1 MSWQTHS
8 TPSLRTPCVLV
19 AALLVALLGASRATA
34 AEPLPTETHAHWSLE
49 SRTAPENLPPPG
61 GEGLIIATATNLGDA
76 EVNGGP
82 GGTTVKFTDTLPAG
96 VTATSI
102 EASLNSIGAEG
113 SRLGEERKAHYSCP
127 THVAPHTPIECTFTG
142 TLPPYEILQMKIHV
156 DVNSGAQAEQN
167 KVSVTGGGAPPA
179 QLERIVKIGGA
190 SMFGVESFEMT
201 PENENFEP
209 DEQAGSHPFQLTT
222 TFNVNQGLEV
232 AQLDFPATPT
242 LPAALALEKNL
253 SFRLPPGLIG
263 DVNAVKQCSGVQF
276 GSQGEAKN
284 NACPNDTAVGVA
296 SVAVFDPNGHGEYYA
311 TYVVPVFNLEPAAG
325 EPARFGFSVLH
336 VPVVLDTSLR
346 TGEDYGVTVS
356 VHYASQAVQVLGS
369 KVTFWG
375 IPADERHNN
384 SRGWVCL
391 QDITDVELQEP
402 CGTPAKP
409 TPPVEPLLMLPTKC
423 GKLKTSVEGETWSKE
438 PLVGLNEKGEQTDT
452 VPNEN
457 PTELKGC
464 GGLEFN
470 PSLNVQPETHEASTP
485 TGLNFT
491 LTMPQT
497 GTMEASYK
505 NTPEAAIEST
515 KVELPVGLQTGAG
528 AANGLTACPAASL
541 GFNEPGNGNFQAG
554 LGEAAQ
560 TENDD
565 FTPTLPAPTEALPE
579 PPCLSTSKIG
589 TVTIKTPVLE
599 RELTGG
605 VYLSQQDTNPFA
617 SPLAIYIIATDKAP
631 GEEDTSKVVVKLA
644 GEVTINPS
652 TGQLVSYF
660 KNTPQSPVETLT
672 LHLWNG
678 NRASQ
683 VTPARCGTYTT
694 KSLYT
699 SSSQGVAP
707 TEPEYPFQITS
718 GPEGTPCPGATLPFQ
733 PAFQAESSNPNAGA
747 YTPFKLDITVPDG
760 NAALK
765 TISMQLPPGLA
776 AVLASV
782 PLCPEPKAAE
792 GTCEAESEIGQSVAL
807 SGLGGTPVRLP
818 GKVYLTGPYNGA
830 PFGLS
835 SVTEAHAGPF
845 ELGRVVVRSGITV
858 NPYTAAATITT
869 ENARFVPGELNASN
883 EFTPVAPLEGE
894 QTEFAGLP
902 ERLKG
907 VPSQLKQLEVTVNR
921 PGFEFN
927 PTSCEKMS
935 VAGTL
940 TGYEGTS
947 AGVSSP
953 FQVANCGAL
962 PFAPKLTA
970 TVSGQGSKP
979 NGVTFDVKVESA
991 GIGQANIHKVDLTL
1005 PEVLPSR
1012 QSTIEKACL
1021 EAVFNANPASCDE
1034 GSLIGEG
1041 IVHTPV
1047 FKNPLRGPAYLVSH
1061 GAAAFPDVEFVL
1073 QGEGVTVILDGKTDI
1088 KKGITYSK
1096 FETSPDAP
1104 FTSFESIFPAG
1115 PHSALTTY
1123 VPEKEDFNLCKSA
1136 SKLVMPTEIADQ
1148 NNDALISQST
1158 KIALIGCG
1166 AVKGSTTKKL
1176 TRAQLLAKALKACRT
1191 KYKKK
1196 KSKRIACEKQARK
1209 KYGPK
1214 HKKKPAKKS
1223 AHKSAKKSSA
1233 AKR

>member
-8 TPSLRTPCVLV
+8 TRSLRAPYV
-19 AALLVALLGASRATA
+19 AALVAVLFIVLMSATRATA

-49 SRTAPENLPPPG
+49 SRTAPENLTPEA
-61 GEGLIIATATNLGDA
+61 EGMIIATASNLGDA
-76 EVNGGP
+76 EINAGAGGSKV
-82 GGTTVKFTDTLPAG
+82 TITDTLPAG
-96 VTATSI
+96 VTATSV
-102 EASLNSIGAEG
+102 EASSNSIGEENGG
-113 SRLGEERKAHYSCP
+113 SLGRERKEQFTCP
-127 THVAPHTPIECTFTG
+127 TAVVPGKPIECTFIG
-142 TLPPYEILQMKIHV
+142 GRLSPYELLQLKIRVHV
-156 DVNSGAQAEQN
+156 ENGAQPGKN
-167 KVSVTGGGAPPA
+167 KVSVKGGGAPTEE
-179 QLERIVKIGGA
+179 LERTVKVGGA
-190 SMFGVESFEMT
+190 ATFGVESFEMK

-209 DEQAGSHPFQLTT
+209 DEHAGSHPFQLTT
-222 TFNVNQGLEV
+222 TFDVNQSFELAELEIP
-232 AQLDFPATPT
+232 QKL
-242 LPAALALEKNL
+242 LPSVPALEKNL

-263 DVNAVKQCSGVQF
+263 DVNAVKQCSGVEF

-284 NACPNDTAVGVA
+284 NACPNETAVGVA
-296 SVAVFDPNGHGEYYA
+296 SVSVFDPTAHGEYYA
-311 TYVVPVFNLEPAAG
+311 TYLVPVFNLEPAAG

-356 VHYASQAVQVLGS
+356 VHYASQTVQVLGS

-375 IPADERHNN
+375 IPGDERHNS

-391 QDITDVELQEP
+391 RDVAKVEPQEP

-409 TPPVEPLLMLPTKC
+409 SQPVEPLLMLPTKC
-423 GKLKTSVEGETWSKE
+423 GKLETSVEGEAWNGA
-438 PLVGLNEKGEQTDT
+438 PLVGLNREGEQTDR
-452 VPNEN
+452 VPNEA
-457 PTELKGC
+457 PTVLKEC
-464 GGLEFN
+464 GPPSLGFN
-470 PSLNVQPETHEASTP
+470 PSIYVEPETHEASTP

-505 NTPEAAIEST
+505 NTPEAAIQTT
-515 KVELPVGLQTGAG
+515 KVALPVGLQTGAG

-554 LGEAAQ
+554 LDEAAQ
-560 TENDD
+560 AENDD
-565 FTPTLPAPTEALPE
+565 FSATLPAPTEALPE

-589 TVTIKTPVLE
+589 TVSIKTPVLE

-617 SPLAIYIIATDKAP
+617 SPLVLYIIATDKAP

-644 GEVTINPS
+644 GEVTIDPS

-660 KNTPQSPVETLT
+660 KNTPQSPFETLT

-683 VTPARCGTYTT
+683 VTPAHCGTYPT

-699 SSSQGVAP
+699 SSSQEVAP
-707 TEPEYPFQITS
+707 TEPEYEFQITS
-718 GPEGTPCPGATLPFQ
+718 GPGGTPCPGATLPFQ
-733 PAFQAESSNPNAGA
+733 PGYQAESSNPNAGG
-747 YTPFKLDITVPDG
+747 YTPFKLGITVPDG
-760 NAALK
+760 DAALK

-818 GKVYLTGPYNGA
+818 GEVYLTGPYNGA

-953 FQVANCGAL
+953 FQVGNCGAL

-970 TVSGQGSKP
+970 IRQRPRKQTRRRDVHRQGRIRRHRSGEHPQ
-979 NGVTFDVKVESA
+979 
-991 GIGQANIHKVDLTL
+991 
-1005 PEVLPSR
+1005 SR
-1012 QSTIEKACL
+1012 
-1021 EAVFNANPASCDE
+1021 
-1034 GSLIGEG
+1034 
-1041 IVHTPV
+1041 
-1047 FKNPLRGPAYLVSH
+1047 
-1061 GAAAFPDVEFVL
+1061 
-1073 QGEGVTVILDGKTDI
+1073 
-1088 KKGITYSK
+1088 
-1096 FETSPDAP
+1096 PDAARSP
-1104 FTSFESIFPAG
+1104 SLAPEHDRKSVPGSGLQRQPRELRRRLADRRRHRPHARVQEPAEG
-1115 PHSALTTY
+1115 ARVSRLSRRRGVPGRRVRAPGRRRHRDPRRQNRHQKRNHLLEVRNLAGRAVHELRIDLPGRPALG
-1123 VPEKEDFNLCKSA
+1123 
-1136 SKLVMPTEIADQ
+1136 AD
-1148 NNDALISQST
+1148 DL
-1158 KIALIGCG
+1158 
-1166 AVKGSTTKKL
+1166 
-1176 TRAQLLAKALKACRT
+1176 R
-1191 KYKKK
+1191 
-1196 KSKRIACEKQARK
+1196 ARK
-1209 KYGPK
+1209 GRLQPVQE
-1214 HKKKPAKKS
+1214 
-1223 AHKSAKKSSA
+1223 
-1233 AKR
+1233 RE